1 MALAREAERACVA
14 AGAAPQ
20 TVQVET
26 SFEPREGLLR
36 SVATGAVALESGAA
50 ERPRASEPEQLRAAL
65 RALDLPEGG
74 LELIAHSDF
83 FRVFSENGSGR
94 VAVVDGHGSVP
105 FAENAKRVIATA
117 SGDLLG
123 PLGEALAAGTVNLGV
138 ATLLPRVAVVC
149 GPHLV
154 DLSDARRAE
163 DVLAGAR
170 AVVEGRDETA
180 VAVIW
185 Q

>member
-1 MALAREAERACVA
+1 MALARQAERACVA

-26 SFEPREGLLR
+26 TFEPREGLLR

-50 ERPRASEPEQLRAAL
+50 ERPLASEHEQLRAAR
-65 RALDLPEGG
+65 RALGLSGG
-74 LELIAHSDF
+74 LELIARSDF

-94 VAVVDGHGSVP
+94 VAVVDGTGAVP
-105 FAENAKRVIATA
+105 FAENAKRVIATD

-123 PLGEALAAGTVNLGV
+123 PLGEALSAGTVNLGV

>member
-1 MALAREAERACVA
+1 
-14 AGAAPQ
+14 
-20 TVQVET
+20 
-26 SFEPREGLLR
+26 
-36 SVATGAVALESGAA
+36 VATGAVALESGAA
-50 ERPRASEPEQLRAAL
+50 ERPNASEPDQLRAAL

-74 LELIAHSDF
+74 LELIARSDF

-105 FAENAKRVIATA
+105 FAENAKRVIATDSA
-117 SGDLLG
+117 DLLA
-123 PLGEALAAGTVNLGV
+123 PLGEALSAGTVNLGV

-154 DLSDARRAE
+154 DLSDARRPE

-170 AVVEGRDETA
+170 AVIEGRDETA